1 MDNVTFK
8 YAPRI
13 KPKYLD
19 HLVSIGLST
28 LDWIIGILIV
38 RFLLGYDDDVTIWVV
53 VISGLLFSILF
64 EFLFS
69 FGKTTIDFCERRI
82 IYSPALTCPTINI
95 KIDEI
100 ESIQPYKHWYDRRN
114 LTVKTATGKKHRI
127 SVDDFERFVA
137 LLIKENNLIQSTNL
151 VAK

>member
-38 RFLLGYDDDVTIWVV
+38 RFLLGYDDVTIWVV

-69 FGKTTIDFCERRI
+69 FGKTTIDFSERRI

-151 VAK
+151 GAK

>member
-1 MDNVTFK
+1 MKKVTFK

-19 HLVSIGLST
+19 HMVSIGLST
-28 LDWIIGILIV
+28 IEWIIGILIV

-69 FGKTTIDFCERRI
+69 FGKTTIALSERKI
-82 IYSPALTCPTINI
+82 IYSPALTCPAINI

-100 ESIQPYKHWYDRRN
+100 ESIQPYKHWFDCRN
-114 LTVKTATGKKHRI
+114 LTVKTTTGKKHRI
-127 SVDDFERFVA
+127 SVDDPERFIA
-137 LLIKENNLIQSTNL
+137 LLIQENSLISR
-151 VAK
+151 